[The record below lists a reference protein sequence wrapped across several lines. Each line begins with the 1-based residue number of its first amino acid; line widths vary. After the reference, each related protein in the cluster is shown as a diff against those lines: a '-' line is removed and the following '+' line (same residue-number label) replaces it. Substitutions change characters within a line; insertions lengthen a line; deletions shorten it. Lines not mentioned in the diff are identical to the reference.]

1 MGFAAVHIL
10 VFLKIDSYHNNF
22 VGKNKKIFK
31 FFFLFYFNFCRERTW
46 TIQP

>member
-22 VGKNKKIFK
+22 CGKFENFSKT
-31 FFFLFYFNFCRERTW
+31 LLCYF
-46 TIQP
+46 

>member
-22 VGKNKKIFK
+22 IGKFLKIFA
-31 FFFLFYFNFCRERTW
+31 
-46 TIQP
+46 

>member
-22 VGKNKKIFK
+22 VGKKIKKKILI
-31 FFFLFYFNFCRERTW
+31 FLISVAMNLLLT
-46 TIQP
+46 

>member
-22 VGKNKKIFK
+22 VGKKIK
-31 FFFLFYFNFCRERTW
+31 NFFLKKK
-46 TIQP
+46 